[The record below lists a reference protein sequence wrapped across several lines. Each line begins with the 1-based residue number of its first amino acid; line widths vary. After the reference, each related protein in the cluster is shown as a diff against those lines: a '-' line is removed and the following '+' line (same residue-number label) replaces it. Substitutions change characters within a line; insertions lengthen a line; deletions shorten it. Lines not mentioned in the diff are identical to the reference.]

1 MLSAWSVLADS
12 WAGLDDVWFRTGT
25 RVELGLNK
33 AFTLD
38 DPIQGV
44 IGSDFTIGGLQ
55 FVDVTSRVRSV
66 SISRGKNR
74 DLDRFNA
81 GGLTVT
87 FNNQDRT
94 FDPLYS
100 ASPFAGNI
108 VPRRNVQVSTD
119 GALQYVGKV
128 TDWNL
133 GYDVSGQSIAELQ
146 AADGLTFLAQQVL
159 TAGTATVQSSGDRVE
174 AVLSMPSVDWPLGE
188 RNIDTGA
195 STLGADVFE
204 GNALTYLQK
213 VELSE
218 GGLFFIDKA
227 GRVAFRDRLATP
239 TVDNVTVFADDG
251 TGIPFAPAAVEY
263 GTEQLFNQV
272 IVTSPGATATANA
285 ALSQTRYG
293 ILERQIDTLLD
304 DTDQVADYADF
315 LVGRYA
321 EPEYRFAE
329 LSVNISNL
337 TTGQKASMYSL
348 DMGSV
353 IQVKF
358 TPNNIGSPIV
368 RYGLVISIGHDISP
382 DDHIMTIGVG
392 SLQTSLFVIGD
403 PVFGTI
409 GEGAPGVLGF

>member
-1 MLSAWSVLADS
+1 MSV
-12 WAGLDDVWFRTGT
+12 T
-25 RVELGLNK
+25 VELGLSK

-38 DPIQGV
+38 DPVAGV
-44 IGSDFTIGGLQ
+44 IGNDEFVIGGVQ
-55 FVDVTSRVRSV
+55 FEDVTSRVRSV
-66 SISRGKNR
+66 QISRGKNR

-87 FNNQDRT
+87 FNNQDRA
-94 FDPLYS
+94 FDPLFA

-108 VPRRNVQVSTD
+108 VPRRNVRVLAD
-119 GALQYVGKV
+119 GTAAYVGKV

-133 GYDVSGQSIAELQ
+133 GYDPSGQSLAELQ
-146 AADGLTFLAQQVL
+146 ASDALTFLAQQVL
-159 TAGTATVQSSGDRVE
+159 TPGTAVVQASGARVNAVLNMPTVEWPVGDR
-174 AVLSMPSVDWPLGE
+174 D
-188 RNIDTGA
+188 IDTGA
-195 STLGADVFE
+195 SILGDDVFE
-204 GNALTYLQK
+204 GNVLTYLQK

-227 GRVAFRDRLATP
+227 GRVAFKDRLATP

-272 IVTSPGATATANA
+272 IVTSPQATATANA

-304 DTDQVADYADF
+304 DTDQVPDYADF

-337 TTGQKASMYSL
+337 TALQKSSMYSL
-348 DMGSV
+348 EMGSV

-358 TPNNIGSPIV
+358 TPNGIGPAIE

-382 DDHIMTIGVG
+382 DDHTMTIGVG

>member
-1 MLSAWSVLADS
+1 MSV
-12 WAGLDDVWFRTGT
+12 T
-25 RVELGLNK
+25 VELGLSK

-38 DPIQGV
+38 NPVAGV
-44 IGSDFTIGGLQ
+44 IGSTEFVIGGVS
-55 FVDVTSRVRSV
+55 FEDVTSRVRSV
-66 SISRGKNR
+66 QISRGKNR

-87 FNNQDRT
+87 FNNQDRA
-94 FDPLYS
+94 FDPLFA

-108 VPRRNVQVSTD
+108 VPRRDVRVLAD
-119 GALQYVGKV
+119 GTAAYVGKI

-133 GYDVSGQSIAELQ
+133 GYDPSGQSLAELQ
-146 AADGLTFLAQQVL
+146 ASDALTFLAQQVL
-159 TAGTATVQSSGDRVE
+159 TPGTAVVQASGARVN
-174 AVLSMPSVDWPLGE
+174 AVLDMPTVDWPVGD
-188 RNIDTGA
+188 RDIDTGA
-195 STLGADVFE
+195 SILGDDVFE
-204 GNALTYLQK
+204 GNVLTYLQK

-227 GRVAFRDRLATP
+227 GRVAFKDRLATP

-272 IVTSPGATATANA
+272 IVTSPQATATANA

-304 DTDQVADYADF
+304 DTDQVPDYADF

-321 EPEYRFAE
+321 EPEYRFAQ
-329 LSVNISNL
+329 LSVDISNL
-337 TTGQKASMYSL
+337 TSGQRSSMYAL
-348 DMGSV
+348 DMGAV

-358 TPNNIGSPIV
+358 TPNGIGPAIE

-382 DDHIMTIGVG
+382 DDHVMTVGVG

-403 PVFGTI
+403 PEFGTI

>member
-1 MLSAWSVLADS
+1 MSV
-12 WAGLDDVWFRTGT
+12 T
-25 RVELGLNK
+25 VELGLSK

-38 DPIQGV
+38 DPVAGV
-44 IGSDFTIGGLQ
+44 IGSTEFVIGGVS
-55 FVDVTSRVRSV
+55 FEDVTSRVRSV
-66 SISRGKNR
+66 QISRGKNR

-87 FNNQDRT
+87 FNNQDRA
-94 FDPLYS
+94 FDPLFA

-108 VPRRNVQVSTD
+108 VPRRDVRVLAD
-119 GALQYVGKV
+119 GTPAYVGKI

-133 GYDVSGQSIAELQ
+133 GYDPSGQSLAELQ
-146 AADGLTFLAQQVL
+146 ASDALTFLAQQVL
-159 TAGTATVQSSGDRVE
+159 TPGTAVVQASGARVNAVLNMPTVEWPVGDR
-174 AVLSMPSVDWPLGE
+174 D
-188 RNIDTGA
+188 IDTGA
-195 STLGADVFE
+195 SILGDDVFE
-204 GNALTYLQK
+204 GNVLTYLQK

-272 IVTSPGATATANA
+272 IVTAPQATATANA

-304 DTDQVADYADF
+304 DTDQVPDYADF

-321 EPEYRFAE
+321 EPEYRFAQ
-329 LSVNISNL
+329 LSVDISNL
-337 TTGQKASMYSL
+337 TSGQRSSMYSL

-358 TPNNIGSPIV
+358 TPNGIGPAIE
-368 RYGLVISIGHDISP
+368 RYGLVISIGHDVSP
-382 DDHIMTIGVG
+382 DDHVMTVGVG

-409 GEGAPGVLGF
+409 GVGAPGVLGF

>member
-1 MLSAWSVLADS
+1 MSVT
-12 WAGLDDVWFRTGT
+12 VQ
-25 RVELGLNK
+25 LGLSK

-38 DPIQGV
+38 DPVAGV
-44 IGSDFTIGGLQ
+44 IGSTEFVIGGVS
-55 FVDVTSRVRSV
+55 FEDVTARVRSV
-66 SISRGKNR
+66 QISRGKNR

-87 FNNQDRT
+87 FNNQDRA
-94 FDPLYS
+94 FDPLFA

-108 VPRRNVQVSTD
+108 VPRRDVRVLAD
-119 GALQYVGKV
+119 GTAAYVGKI

-133 GYDVSGQSIAELQ
+133 GYDPSGQSLAELQ
-146 AADGLTFLAQQVL
+146 ASDALTFLAQQVL
-159 TAGTATVQSSGDRVE
+159 TPGTAVVQASGARVN
-174 AVLSMPSVDWPLGE
+174 AVLNMPTVDWPVGD
-188 RNIDTGA
+188 RDIDTGA
-195 STLGADVFE
+195 SILGDDVFE
-204 GNALTYLQK
+204 GNVLTYLQK

-218 GGLFFIDKA
+218 GGLFFIDKQ

-263 GTEQLFNQV
+263 GIEELFNQV
-272 IVTSPGATATANA
+272 TVTSPAATATANQ

-293 ILERQIDTLLD
+293 ILERDIDTLLD
-304 DTDQVADYADF
+304 DTDQVAGYADF

-321 EPEYRFAE
+321 EPEYRFAQ
-329 LSVNISNL
+329 LSVDISNL
-337 TTGQKASMYSL
+337 TSVQRSSMYAL

-358 TPNNIGSPIV
+358 TPNGIGPAIE

-382 DDHIMTIGVG
+382 DDHVMTIGVG

-409 GEGAPGVLGF
+409 GESAPGVLGF

>member
-1 MLSAWSVLADS
+1 MAV
-12 WAGLDDVWFRTGT
+12 T
-25 RVELGLNK
+25 VELGLSK

-38 DPIQGV
+38 DPVAGI
-44 IGSDFTIGGLQ
+44 IGSTEFTIGGVS
-55 FVDVTSRVRSV
+55 FEDVTARVRSL

-81 GGLTVT
+81 GTLNVE
-87 FNNQDRT
+87 FNNTDRA

-108 VPRRNVQVSTD
+108 VPRRDVRVLAD
-119 GALQYVGKV
+119 GTAQYVGKIL
-128 TDWNL
+128 DWNL
-133 GYDVSGQSIAELQ
+133 AYDPAGQSVAELQ

-159 TAGTATVQSSGDRVE
+159 TPGTAAVESSGARVN
-174 AVLSMPSVDWPLGE
+174 AVLNMPSVDWPVTE

-195 STLGADVFE
+195 STLGADLME
-204 GNALTYLQK
+204 GNALAYLQK

-218 GGLFFIDKA
+218 GGLFFIDKQ
-227 GRVAFRDRLATP
+227 GRVAFRDRLSTP
-239 TVDNVTVFADDG
+239 TTDNVTVFADDG
-251 TGIPFAPAAVEY
+251 TGIPFAPALVEY
-263 GTEQLFNQV
+263 GTEELYNQITV
-272 IVTSPGATATANA
+272 SSDAGTATANG

-293 ILERQIDTLLD
+293 ILERDVQTLLS
-304 DTDQVADYADF
+304 TVEQVEDYADF
-315 LVGRYA
+315 LVGRYD
-321 EPEYRFAE
+321 EPEYRFAR
-329 LSVNISNL
+329 LAVDMSNL
-337 TTGQKASMYSL
+337 TEVQKASMYAL

-358 TPNNIGSPIV
+358 TPNGIAPAIE
-368 RYGLVISIGHDISP
+368 RYGLVIGIGHSVSP

-403 PVFGTI
+403 PEFGTI

>member
-1 MLSAWSVLADS
+1 MSV
-12 WAGLDDVWFRTGT
+12 T
-25 RVELGLNK
+25 VELGLSK

-38 DPIQGV
+38 DPVAGV
-44 IGSDFTIGGLQ
+44 IGSTEFVIGGVS
-55 FVDVTSRVRSV
+55 FEDVTSRVRSV
-66 SISRGKNR
+66 QISRGKNR

-81 GGLTVT
+81 GSLSVE
-87 FNNQDRT
+87 FNNQDRA
-94 FDPLYS
+94 FDPLFA

-108 VPRRNVQVSTD
+108 VPRRDVRVLAD
-119 GALQYVGKV
+119 GTAAYVGKI

-133 GYDVSGQSIAELQ
+133 GYDPSGQSLAELQ
-146 AADGLTFLAQQVL
+146 ASDALTFLAQQVL
-159 TAGTATVQSSGDRVE
+159 TPGTAVVQASGARVN
-174 AVLSMPSVDWPLGE
+174 AVLNMPTVDWPVGD
-188 RNIDTGA
+188 RDIDTGA
-195 STLGADVFE
+195 SILGDDVFE
-204 GNALTYLQK
+204 GNVLTYLQK

-218 GGLFFIDKA
+218 GGLFFIDKQ

-272 IVTSPGATATANA
+272 IVTSPQATATANA

-304 DTDQVADYADF
+304 DTDQVPDYADF

-321 EPEYRFAE
+321 EPEYRFAQ
-329 LSVNISNL
+329 LSVDISNL
-337 TTGQKASMYSL
+337 TSGQRASMYSL
-348 DMGSV
+348 EMGSV

-358 TPNNIGSPIV
+358 TPNGIGPAIE

-382 DDHIMTIGVG
+382 DDHVMTVGVG

>member
-1 MLSAWSVLADS
+1 MSV
-12 WAGLDDVWFRTGT
+12 T
-25 RVELGLNK
+25 VELGLSK

-38 DPIQGV
+38 DPVAGV
-44 IGSDFTIGGLQ
+44 IGSTEFVIGGVS
-55 FVDVTSRVRSV
+55 FEDVTSRVRSV
-66 SISRGKNR
+66 QISRGKNR

-87 FNNQDRT
+87 FNNQDRA
-94 FDPLYS
+94 FDPLFA

-108 VPRRNVQVSTD
+108 VPRRDVRVLAD
-119 GALQYVGKV
+119 GTAAYVGKI

-133 GYDVSGQSIAELQ
+133 GYDPSGQSLAELQ
-146 AADGLTFLAQQVL
+146 ASDALTFLAQQVL
-159 TAGTATVQSSGDRVE
+159 TPGTAIVQASGARVN
-174 AVLSMPSVDWPLGE
+174 AVLNMPTVDWPVGD
-188 RNIDTGA
+188 RDIDTGA
-195 STLGADVFE
+195 SILGDDVFE
-204 GNALTYLQK
+204 GNVLTYLQK

-227 GRVAFRDRLATP
+227 GRVAFKDRLATP

-272 IVTSPGATATANA
+272 IVTSPQATATANA

-304 DTDQVADYADF
+304 DTDQVPDYADF

-321 EPEYRFAE
+321 EPEYRFAQ
-329 LSVNISNL
+329 LSVDISNL
-337 TTGQKASMYSL
+337 TSGQRASMYSL

-358 TPNNIGSPIV
+358 TPNGIGPAIE
-368 RYGLVISIGHDISP
+368 RYGLVISIGHDVSP
-382 DDHIMTIGVG
+382 DDHVMTIGVG

-403 PVFGTI
+403 PEFGTI

>member
-1 MLSAWSVLADS
+1 MSV
-12 WAGLDDVWFRTGT
+12 T
-25 RVELGLNK
+25 VELGLSK

-38 DPIQGV
+38 DPVAGV
-44 IGSDFTIGGLQ
+44 IGNDEFVIGGVS
-55 FVDVTSRVRSV
+55 FEDVTSRVRSV
-66 SISRGKNR
+66 QISRGKNR

-87 FNNQDRT
+87 FNNQDRA
-94 FDPLYS
+94 FDPLFA

-108 VPRRNVQVSTD
+108 VPRRDVRVLAD
-119 GALQYVGKV
+119 GTAAYVGKV

-133 GYDVSGQSIAELQ
+133 GYDPSGQSLAELQ
-146 AADGLTFLAQQVL
+146 ASDALTFLAQQVL
-159 TAGTATVQSSGDRVE
+159 TPGTAVVQASGARVNAVLNMPTVKWPVGDR
-174 AVLSMPSVDWPLGE
+174 D
-188 RNIDTGA
+188 IDTGA
-195 STLGADVFE
+195 SILGDDVFE
-204 GNALTYLQK
+204 GNVLTYLQK

-272 IVTSPGATATANA
+272 IVTSPQATATANA

-293 ILERQIDTLLD
+293 ILERQIDTLLN
-304 DTDQVADYADF
+304 DTDQVPDYADF

-337 TTGQKASMYSL
+337 TSLQKSAMYAL

-358 TPNNIGSPIV
+358 TPNGISPAIE
-368 RYGLVISIGHDISP
+368 RYGLVISIVHDISP
-382 DDHIMTIGVG
+382 DDHIMTVGVG

-403 PVFGTI
+403 PEFGTI

>member
-1 MLSAWSVLADS
+1 MSV
-12 WAGLDDVWFRTGT
+12 T
-25 RVELGLNK
+25 VELGLSK

-38 DPIQGV
+38 DPVAGV
-44 IGSDFTIGGLQ
+44 IGSTEFVIGGVS
-55 FVDVTSRVRSV
+55 FEDVTSRVRSV

-87 FNNQDRT
+87 FNNQDRA
-94 FDPLYS
+94 FDPLFA

-108 VPRRNVQVSTD
+108 VPRRDVRVLAD
-119 GALQYVGKV
+119 GTPAYVGKI

-133 GYDVSGQSIAELQ
+133 GYDPSGQSLAELQ
-146 AADGLTFLAQQVL
+146 AADALTFLAQQVL
-159 TAGTATVQSSGDRVE
+159 TPGTAVVQASGARVN
-174 AVLSMPSVDWPLGE
+174 AVLDMPTVEWPADL
-188 RNIDTGA
+188 RDIDTGA
-195 STLGADVFE
+195 STLGDDVFE
-204 GNALTYLQK
+204 GNVLTYLQK

-227 GRVAFRDRLATP
+227 GRVAFKDRLATP

-272 IVTSPGATATANA
+272 IVTSPDATATANA

-337 TTGQKASMYSL
+337 STGQKASMYSL

-358 TPNNIGSPIV
+358 TPNGIGPAIE

-382 DDHIMTIGVG
+382 DDHVMTIGVG

-403 PVFGTI
+403 PEFGTI